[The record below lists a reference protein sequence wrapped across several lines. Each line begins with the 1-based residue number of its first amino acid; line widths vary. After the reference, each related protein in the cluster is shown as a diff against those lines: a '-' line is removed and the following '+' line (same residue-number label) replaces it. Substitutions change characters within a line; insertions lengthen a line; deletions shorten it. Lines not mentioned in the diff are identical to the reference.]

1 MLRNQ
6 SLALFVCFTLVSCTD
21 CPDHDDDGECDLVC
35 NDDPL
40 MTSGDLEY
48 CDGMDND
55 CDGRIDEDDAV
66 DAVPCCADNDEDGW
80 GDDGTCVFACSPP
93 EGHVYGGGDC
103 DDGDSDANPEHPDNC
118 PSTDTG
124 ALAL

>member
-55 CDGRIDEDDAV
+55 CDGLLDEDDAV
-66 DAVPCCADNDEDGW
+66 DVVPWYADVDGDGYGDEEEV
-80 GDDGTCVFACSPP
+80 VFACQQPA
-93 EGHVYGGGDC
+93 GHVHVYGDC
-103 DDGDSDANPEHPDNC
+103 DDRDPDAHPLNPENC
-118 PSTDTG
+118 PGTDTQ
-124 ALAL
+124 ALFR